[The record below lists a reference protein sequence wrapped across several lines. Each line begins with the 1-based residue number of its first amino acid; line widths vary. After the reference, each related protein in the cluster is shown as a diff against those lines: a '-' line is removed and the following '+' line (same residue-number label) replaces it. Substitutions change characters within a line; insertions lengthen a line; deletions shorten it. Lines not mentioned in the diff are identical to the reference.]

1 MRLRGA
7 QRPTF
12 AGFRCR
18 RRRCRCILSANPA
31 PRGGAVARLTRAM
44 ATLDTRN
51 TLAFL
56 LAGGEGNRLK
66 PLTLNRAK
74 PAVPFGGCYRI
85 IDFTLS
91 NCIHSGLRRI
101 HILTQYQAR
110 SLEEHVRFGWNFLPR
125 RLEQFITCRPPHH
138 GSTGRWYRGTAD
150 AIYHNLDTIEDWQ
163 PPHVLVLSG
172 DHVYHMDYRLML
184 REHVDHQASLTIGAV
199 RIPVAEASRYGILQ
213 CTADGRVTAFQEKP
227 KQAPA
232 EIPGDPGFC
241 LASMGIYVFETQ
253 ELVRRVV
260 EDHGMAPDMSGDFGM
275 HVIPRMIR
283 DTKVYAHH
291 FVGLGTGDQPYWR
304 DVGTIEAYFDAH
316 MDLCNVAPSLNLYRR
331 DWPTYTLWHND
342 PPAKT
347 VFSEAGGRKA
357 EVLDSLLCP
366 GVVVSGAR
374 VQRSILSNLVYVDEH
389 SQLDECIVLRGARIG
404 KGCKLKRV
412 IVDKW
417 NRIPDGEVIGFD
429 HDADKKRF
437 HKSETNI
444 AVVPRAHGGRYE

>member
-1 MRLRGA
+1 MLSASSGAAAGRARSLPAGGSKAVKGTRG
-7 QRPTF
+7 RERREPT
-12 AGFRCR
+12 RHR
-18 RRRCRCILSANPA
+18 RRGNRPVRCDSRARRVSARFRLAPVPRALHSQRRPRRPA
-31 PRGGAVARLTRAM
+31 TAVTSPIESPRVLAPLDVRT
-44 ATLDTRN
+44 TLV
-51 TLAFL
+51 FL

-172 DHVYHMDYRLML
+172 DHVYHMDSRLML
-184 REHVDHQASLTIGAV
+184 RDHVDHQASLTIGAV
-199 RIPVAEASRYGILQ
+199 RIPVAQASRFGILQ

-227 KQAPA
+227 KQSPA

-241 LASMGIYVFETQ
+241 LASMGIYVFETA

-260 EDHGMAPDMSGDFGM
+260 EDHGMAPDTSGDFGT

-316 MDLCNVAPSLNLYRR
+316 MDLCSVAPSLNLYRR

-347 VFSEAGGRKA
+347 VFSE
-357 EVLDSLLCP
+357 D
-366 GVVVSGAR
+366 
-374 VQRSILSNLVYVDEH
+374 
-389 SQLDECIVLRGARIG
+389 
-404 KGCKLKRV
+404 
-412 IVDKW
+412 
-417 NRIPDGEVIGFD
+417 
-429 HDADKKRF
+429 
-437 HKSETNI
+437 
-444 AVVPRAHGGRYE
+444 